1 MSKAKW
7 GIVSTGNIANQFAQ
21 CLQYVKG
28 AQIEAVASRNIESAK
43 AFAQKYGIKKA
54 YGSYEEM
61 SRDKEIDIAY
71 IGTPNNA
78 HMKDSIMFMDRGI
91 GVLCEKPLAVNE
103 KQVRAMIQKAKENDV
118 FFMEG
123 MWTRFFPAV
132 RKGLEWVK
140 NGSIGEA
147 KMLVASFGIA
157 GAADKSAWRFRAD
170 MAGGAMMDVG
180 IYTLAMA
187 LDAFGNDYSEIA
199 TSAYVENGVDEVN
212 TVTLTYPDG
221 KIAVLCSALTTVMDN
236 TVTISGGKGC
246 VKIGGDGGW
255 WHASKAE
262 LTSMGDDIFTFNG
275 DSESF
280 VDSYS
285 SIGFQYEAKA
295 VQDYVSS
302 GAKQAKEM
310 SWDDSIKIAQTIDY
324 LRAQW
329 GVVYDED
336 AE

>member
-1 MSKAKW
+1 MSKTKW
-7 GIVSTGNIANQFAQ
+7 GIVSTGKIANQFAQ
-21 CLQYVKG
+21 CLKFVKG
-28 AQIEAVASRNIESAK
+28 AQIEAVASRSIESAK
-43 AFAQKYGIKKA
+43 AFAQKYDISKA

-61 SRDKEIDIAY
+61 SADSEIDIAY

-78 HMKDSIMFMDRGI
+78 HLDDSVMFMKQGI
-91 GVLCEKPLAVNE
+91 HVLCEKPLAANE

-132 RKGLEWVK
+132 QKGLEWVK

-147 KMLVASFGIA
+147 KVLFASLGIVGA
-157 GAADKSAWRFRAD
+157 GDKSAWRFKRE

-180 IYTLAMA
+180 IYPLAMA
-187 LDAFGNDYSEIA
+187 FAAFGTDYSKIT
-199 TSAYVENGVDEVN
+199 TSAFVQNGIDEVN
-212 TVTLTYPDG
+212 TITLTYPDG
-221 KIAVLCSALTTVMDN
+221 KIAVLNSALTAVMDN
-236 TVTISGGKGC
+236 NVMISGTKGC
-246 VKIGGDGGW
+246 VKIGEGNHW
-255 WHASKAE
+255 WHAKRAE
-262 LTSMGDDIFTFNG
+262 LMLEGDDIFSYNG
-275 DSESF
+275 DSEAF

-295 VQDYVSS
+295 VQDYVAS

-324 LRAQW
+324 LRKQW
-329 GVVYDED
+329 GVKYDED
-336 AE
+336 